1 MENLHGKC
9 VILGVTGGIAAYKMA
24 NVASG
29 LRKAGAD
36 VHVIMTEN
44 ATQFITP
51 LTFETLTNNRCVI
64 DTFARDFKYEVA
76 HISLAKAADLILI
89 APATANVIAKMAH
102 GIADDMLTTTVLAS
116 RCKKLVAPAMNTAM
130 LENPITQDNLATL
143 KKYGF
148 GCIFILPD
156 GRIYTEYGNGDNPDS
171 LKQRNVSGEMLGAM
185 YAVRFA
191 LNSGFTAIEIRY
203 DYEGIEKWVTGAW
216 KSKNDLT
223 KKYAQTMLGWGQKI
237 QIRFTKVPAHSK
249 VKYNELA
256 DETAKLGVANG
267 NGIPKVKS
275 LSDFEAADGV
285 EA

>member
-1 MENLHGKC
+1 MAEWNG
-9 VILGVTGGIAAYKMA
+9 LGRYPED
-24 NVASG
+24 
-29 LRKAGAD
+29 AD
-36 VHVIMTEN
+36 VNDRPE
-44 ATQFITP
+44 
-51 LTFETLTNNRCVI
+51 EGTL
-64 DTFARDFKYEVA
+64 
-76 HISLAKAADLILI
+76 LAYVD
-89 APATANVIAKMAH
+89 
-102 GIADDMLTTTVLAS
+102 GS
-116 RCKKLVAPAMNTAM
+116 Y
-130 LENPITQDNLATL
+130 QDAL

-191 LNSGFTAIEIRY
+191 LNSGFTVIEIRY

-223 KKYAQTMLGWGQKI
+223 KKYAQTML
-237 QIRFTKVPAHSK
+237 
-249 VKYNELA
+249 A